1 MTLYTDKIISII
13 DYNKT
18 MKLITSNKKVV
29 LLMLLIIFYIAIRSI
44 HFENYLNFSS
54 EQASFSLEA
63 LRIWRAKSIEF
74 IGPPI
79 SLRMGARYLFQ
90 GSITYYFM
98 IPFLIFGKLD
108 PVNSSYLFMIFGAFS
123 VIPLFYGTRLL
134 TNEKV
139 AIIMVILFSFFPL
152 YIDYSRF
159 FWNPTAQFILTPY
172 LVLLLGIYEKYNK
185 RLMLILIGMMMGL
198 LLLFHY
204 QFALTIVGVLFY
216 YLFFK
221 KISLLKFANIFIGLL
236 IGVSPMIIFELR
248 NNFYNT
254 QTLLLFTQNKSQVFE
269 DKFSFVYTMHYY
281 LSGSLFL
288 FTIILYKL
296 RKLLNTAL
304 IGLFIL
310 IIVIFSL
317 IKYSKLPSHGF
328 GMAKDWN
335 IMMEKKTYKIIKQ
348 QNITNYNIVNLGYDT
363 VSTVQKYLHEVDGKS
378 FNYNDYYQNK
388 YLYVI
393 SEEEEFMGNPAY
405 EVNTFKPSVVVDKWP
420 INTRYKLYLLR
431 KI

>member
-1 MTLYTDKIISII
+1 
-13 DYNKT
+13 
-18 MKLITSNKKVV
+18 
-29 LLMLLIIFYIAIRSI
+29 
-44 HFENYLNFSS
+44 
-54 EQASFSLEA
+54 
-63 LRIWRAKSIEF
+63 
-74 IGPPI
+74 
-79 SLRMGARYLFQ
+79 
-90 GSITYYFM
+90 
-98 IPFLIFGKLD
+98 
-108 PVNSSYLFMIFGAFS
+108 
-123 VIPLFYGTRLL
+123 
-134 TNEKV
+134 
-139 AIIMVILFSFFPL
+139 
-152 YIDYSRF
+152 
-159 FWNPTAQFILTPY
+159 
-172 LVLLLGIYEKYNK
+172 
-185 RLMLILIGMMMGL
+185 MGL

-221 KISLLKFANIFIGLL
+221 KISLPKFANIFIGLL